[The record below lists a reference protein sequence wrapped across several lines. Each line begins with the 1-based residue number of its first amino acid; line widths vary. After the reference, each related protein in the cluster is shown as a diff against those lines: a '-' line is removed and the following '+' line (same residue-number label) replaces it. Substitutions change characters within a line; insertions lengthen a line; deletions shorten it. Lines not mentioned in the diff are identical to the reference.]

1 MKKVLFVLALMACM
15 LSCRSVK
22 NFGNVER
29 HHYSRDADTLV
40 AVSKME
46 RADSSSY
53 YRLKA
58 DSLSNELYRIKQDYK
73 SLYVRD
79 SINEVLHSK
88 DSVSIKDT
96 TWMQVNQDGSVTYH
110 NYREKNTYSWKQ
122 FERHMQQIKK
132 ESQAVIDSLIE
143 RNECLQT
150 KYDSISR
157 YQSLIDSASVYK
169 ARLDSLSNAISEH
182 EQTTIVKNGILDKA
196 KSLLMIAGFL
206 LLVYA
211 AVDFYM
217 RYFKR

>member
-1 MKKVLFVLALMACM
+1 M
-15 LSCRSVK
+15 
-22 NFGNVER
+22 
-29 HHYSRDADTLV
+29 
-40 AVSKME
+40 
-46 RADSSSY
+46 
-53 YRLKA
+53 
-58 DSLSNELYRIKQDYK
+58 
-73 SLYVRD
+73 
-79 SINEVLHSK
+79 
-88 DSVSIKDT
+88 KDT
-96 TWMQVNQDGSVTYH
+96 TWIEVNPDGTITYH
-110 NYREKNTYSWKQ
+110 HYREKNVTSHLQ
-122 FERHMQQIKK
+122 TERYKQQIKN

-169 ARLDSLSNAISEH
+169 ARLDSLSTAISEH
-182 EQTTIVKNGILDKA
+182 EQTTIVKNGIWDQA